1 MRERRWRHDGGWHW
15 IEQWRRREGAV
26 SAACEREED
35 ACEERDWGDAREERG
50 EEDAREERVQRGGSA
65 MILRRWII

>member
-1 MRERRWRHDGGWHW
+1 M
-15 IEQWRRREGAV
+15 